1 MDLGNVEAAIL
12 DIREGR
18 MVIVVDEEDR
28 ENEGDLTM
36 AAEKVTPEAINFM
49 ATCGKGL
56 ICMPMMPE
64 RLDEL
69 GVPLMVSDNESAH
82 ETAFCV
88 SIEARHNVSTGISA
102 ADRATTILTAAN
114 PETRAKDLIK
124 PGHVFP
130 LRSRRGGVLKRA
142 GQTEASVDLARL
154 AELSPAG
161 VICEVMNEDG
171 TMARLSDLKKF
182 SQKHNIRIISVVD
195 LIKFRLRTERFVKCI
210 HQSTFDSDFGN
221 FKLHVFENEIDGELH
236 LAFVKGDIRGKEPVL
251 VRVQKEALLGDV
263 FLDSREISGRELR
276 SSLRIIQ
283 EAGRGVFV
291 YLRLKE
297 EQKRF
302 LQSIQ
307 SQTSNNP
314 RNIDSDDFRN
324 YGIGAQILTGL
335 GLQKIKILTNHPKK
349 MVGVDGFGLVI
360 TDQLSVETYESS
372 VNLEAKPEL
381 V

>member
-1 MDLGNVEAAIL
+1 
-12 DIREGR
+12 
-18 MVIVVDEEDR
+18 
-28 ENEGDLTM
+28 
-36 AAEKVTPEAINFM
+36 
-49 ATCGKGL
+49 
-56 ICMPMMPE
+56 
-64 RLDEL
+64 
-69 GVPLMVSDNESAH
+69 
-82 ETAFCV
+82 
-88 SIEARHNVSTGISA
+88 
-102 ADRATTILTAAN
+102 
-114 PETRAKDLIK
+114 
-124 PGHVFP
+124 
-130 LRSRRGGVLKRA
+130 
-142 GQTEASVDLARL
+142 
-154 AELSPAG
+154 
-161 VICEVMNEDG
+161 MNEDG

-360 TDQLSVETYESS
+360 TDQLSIGTYEST